1 MDRRSTL
8 LIELPPLSDKSASEL
23 LDLLNQLFAGLDNHY
38 YAQIARYHQRQR
50 EEIERFQREMFE
62 QSAAAC
68 RRSRRRV
75 AKPEI

>member
-38 YAQIARYHQRQR
+38 YAQAARYDRRQR
-50 EEIERFQREMFE
+50 EEHEQHPRDLVE
-62 QSAAAC
+62 QSATAGCLCQGAK
-68 RRSRRRV
+68 RR
-75 AKPEI
+75 K